1 MICNYD
7 AMALDNSELME
18 KRYAMFSNHAHALKT
33 QNHKSNLGLATL
45 RCNISN
51 TKPDFVNHDSSVS
64 IWSNGNW
71 CSWMEYAS

>member
-1 MICNYD
+1 
-7 AMALDNSELME
+7 MALDNSELME

-64 IWSNGNW
+64 I
-71 CSWMEYAS
+71 